1 MTDSVALNFLI
12 GLVGGWAVLI
22 GTLCG
27 GAAIGAPAAAYWTVG
42 IVLCVLWNIAAQ
54 RRV

>member
-1 MTDSVALNFLI
+1 MTESPSLNFLI
-12 GLVGGWAVLI
+12 GLVGGWIVLI
-22 GTLCG
+22 GTLYG
-27 GAAIGAPAAAYWTVG
+27 GATLGAPAAAYWTVG